1 MQACIANK
9 VLEKMKIS
17 FVFVALIGLTFNV
30 IPQNEIVLALIS

>member
-9 VLEKMKIS
+9 VLENMKIS

-30 IPQNEIVLALIS
+30 IPKKK

>member
-17 FVFVALIGLTFNV
+17 FVFVVLIWLTFNAM
-30 IPQNEIVLALIS
+30 PKTKLYWL